1 MDGSTFFVSLICASP
16 HTNNIISKMIKK
28 LGLLTAGLSLA
39 ALFVGCQKE
48 KTDRLMISAEGMDG
62 TRKMYVSGLSSY
74 GKTVT

>member
-1 MDGSTFFVSLICASP
+1 
-16 HTNNIISKMIKK
+16 MIKK